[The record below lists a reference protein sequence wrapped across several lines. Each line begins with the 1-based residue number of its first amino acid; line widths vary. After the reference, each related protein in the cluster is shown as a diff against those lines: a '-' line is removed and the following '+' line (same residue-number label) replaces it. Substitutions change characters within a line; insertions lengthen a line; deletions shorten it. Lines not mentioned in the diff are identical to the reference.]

1 MRTIRLSVSTRG
13 HREARDITAT
23 VERELEAAAVREG
36 FCLAFVAHTTCA
48 LALQESG
55 EGTAEDL
62 LECALKAV
70 PEIAFRHG
78 HDPSHA
84 PDHMAAS
91 FLGQSV
97 IVPVSDGKL
106 ALGTWQR
113 VLLLEFNGP
122 RKRSLLLQFHG
133 E

>member
-1 MRTIRLSVSTRG
+1 LRTIRLTVATRG
-13 HREARDITAT
+13 RREARDITSA
-23 VERELEAAAVREG
+23 VERELDAAGLREG

-70 PEIAFRHG
+70 PDIRFRHG
-78 HDPSHA
+78 HDPTHA
-84 PDHMAAS
+84 PDHIAS
-91 FLGQSV
+91 SLLGQSV

-106 ALGTWQR
+106 ALGQWQR

-122 RKRSLLLQFHG
+122 RRRALLLQFHG